1 MGDNCFWNVNE
12 CDFNFCIY
20 GDCVDFVNGYV
31 CFCYENYIGRNCDV
45 FIRRVDVI
53 VNEINVVF
61 MDIRIEVV
69 FVDILRIVIFYEFRK
84 ILIYYVGFIYYV

>member
-1 MGDNCFWNVNE
+1 M
-12 CDFNFCIY
+12 I
-20 GDCVDFVNGYV
+20 
-31 CFCYENYIGRNCDV
+31 
-45 FIRRVDVI
+45 RVDVI

>member
-45 FIRRVDVI
+45 FIRSSL
-53 VNEINVVF
+53 NEI
-61 MDIRIEVV
+61 I
-69 FVDILRIVIFYEFRK
+69 K
-84 ILIYYVGFIYYV
+84 INISICFNCFCKEGECME